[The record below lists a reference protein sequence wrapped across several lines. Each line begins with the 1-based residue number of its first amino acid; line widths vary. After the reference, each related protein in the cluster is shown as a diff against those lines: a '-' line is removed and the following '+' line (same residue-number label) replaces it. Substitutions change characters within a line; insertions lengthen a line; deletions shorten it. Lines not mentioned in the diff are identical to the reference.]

1 MAKVHRT
8 RRRLIVPLILVMAY
22 LAWTNPTPQR
32 FEDYISKRYPV
43 ASFVHRRT
51 PLKLTGSRDFVIFS
65 VYGVQTVG
73 ARRHFGGVCGRFWE
87 V

>member
-8 RRRLIVPLILVMAY
+8 RRRLFALLILALAY

-32 FEDYISKRYPV
+32 FEEYVSRRYPV
-43 ASFVHRRT
+43 ASFLTRT
-51 PLKLTGSRDFVIFS
+51 TPVSLTGNRDFLIFS
-65 VYGVQTVG
+65 IYGVQAVDSRHHYVG
-73 ARRHFGGVCGRFWE
+73 ICGGFWE